1 MSLRDEHLQ
10 KALKHAPD
18 SDLAPSEIVRKN
30 VLNYANKVNNANKP
44 SQRPHGYWLAGL
56 LSNIKNWPKK
66 WYFAGMGSVV
76 VALLAVIMLR
86 EQLPQEPIW
95 RESDVQDI
103 AQNTAPPLEKSLKE
117 EPVGAAEQA
126 ATVPTELP
134 APVARS
140 QQKAKA
146 EESAPVLA
154 DKDNVVIA
162 ATPTVAAPEEIAAKV
177 ESAASAP
184 VEQTLAKQKK
194 NADTESN
201 DRLEAS
207 PANDVVASAEVKSD
221 SEKPAASARKSV
233 ALADIGAKGAAK
245 AKQDIQ
251 AGVLRILVAE
261 WPADKALL
269 DDATGYRVEV
279 LTGLEPEELAAYNQN
294 MRDWHKSQH

>member
-30 VLNYANKVNNANKP
+30 VLNYANKVNNANKT
-44 SQRPHGYWLAGL
+44 SQHPHGYWLAGL

-103 AQNTAPPLEKSLKE
+103 AQNTAPPLEKSLKD

-134 APVARS
+134 
-140 QQKAKA
+140 
-146 EESAPVLA
+146 APVLA

-207 PANDVVASAEVKSD
+207 PANDAVASAEVKSD

-279 LTGLEPEELAAYNQN
+279 VTGLEPEELAAYNQN

>member
-66 WYFAGMGSVV
+66 WYFAGMGSVA

-95 RESDVQDI
+95 RESEVQDI
-103 AQNTAPPLEKSLKE
+103 AQNTAPPLEKLLKE

-134 APVARS
+134 
-140 QQKAKA
+140 
-146 EESAPVLA
+146 APVLA

-207 PANDVVASAEVKSD
+207 PANDAVASAEVKSD